1 MMMHRHS
8 IRLHGPGLKK
18 GRGSSL
24 VLSQVLPFLVQGTQQ
39 SLRLR
44 LEGRSRAKGTT
55 PAWLRKA
62 GDFDFI
68 GFGSRT
74 GVLEFEAPQLSEIL
88 PKEDQPR
95 LIPLDLDDQQ
105 SALYLLE
112 ESLEDALSMNLD
124 SDRLD
129 EGLIHTFERD
139 LAKLFHEVE
148 AIEMANGRALTLN
161 QDSLDR
167 FHEFK
172 RETPPKQW
180 VKVAGKLEIIRHT
193 DRAFAIQLED
203 GVAIRGVAE
212 GLEADELAGLF
223 GKKTL
228 IEGHAVFRPSGNL
241 LRIEAQRIELAHGD
255 TQIWSQIPRPLF
267 ASMDHRA
274 LHQPQGPRSGFNA
287 LIGCWPGDET
297 DEEIQAQLEAIS

>member
-1 MMMHRHS
+1 MEMLRHS
-8 IRLHGPGLKK
+8 IRLHGPAAKK

-44 LEGRSRAKGTT
+44 IEGRSRAKGSL
-55 PAWLRKA
+55 PAALRKA
-62 GDFDFI
+62 SDFEFV
-68 GFGSRT
+68 GFGSKS
-74 GVLEFEAPQLSEIL
+74 GVLEFEAPQLSQVL

-95 LIPLDLDDQQ
+95 LFPLDLDMNR

-112 ESLEDALSMNLD
+112 ESLEDALNLNLD

-129 EGLIHTFERD
+129 EGLIQTFEKD

-148 AIEMANGRALTLN
+148 AIEMANGKALKLN
-161 QDSLDR
+161 EDSLKQ

-180 VKVAGKLEIIRHT
+180 VKIAGKLEVIRHT
-193 DRAFAIQLED
+193 DRAFAIQLDD

-212 GLEADELAGLF
+212 GFEAEDLAGLF

-241 LRIEAQRIELAHGD
+241 LRIEAQKIELAQGD
-255 TQIWSQIPRPLF
+255 TQVWSQIPRPLF
-267 ASMDHRA
+267 ASMDLRA
-274 LHQPQGPRSGFNA
+274 LQQHQGPKSGFNA
-287 LIGCWPGDET
+287 LIGKWPGEEA
-297 DEEIQAQLEAIS
+297 DEEIEAQLETIS